1 MVQVETNGHVF
12 IDSLLFTHRGLSGPA
27 MLQISNY
34 WTPGDLL
41 KIDLIPDVDLSHEL
55 IKLKSQSDKR
65 LIRSYLNE
73 HLPKSVVLELQSLL
87 FADLSDVPIV
97 QINNKDLIKLGN
109 TLNSWPLKPSGTEG
123 YRTAEVTVGGVNTNG
138 ISSQTMEVKKRPG
151 LYFVGEVLD
160 VTGQLGGFNFQW
172 AWASGYVAGLV
183 A

>member
-1 MVQVETNGHVF
+1 M
-12 IDSLLFTHRGLSGPA
+12 FT
-27 MLQISNY
+27 
-34 WTPGDLL
+34 D
-41 KIDLIPDVDLSHEL
+41 
-55 IKLKSQSDKR
+55 
-65 LIRSYLNE
+65 
-73 HLPKSVVLELQSLL
+73 
-87 FADLSDVPIV
+87 FSDVPIV
-97 QINNKDLIKLGN
+97 QINNKDLIKLGS

-138 ISSQTMEVKKRPG
+138 ISSRTMEVKKRSG